1 MNTKLLAILL
11 IISVLANVY
20 LAYLLSHVIQTQY
33 IGYARNISTNSF
45 ASSYSSINSYT
56 SSFTRSVKLVLTHDS
71 QVTFS
76 LINNDNNITYA
87 LVIITLIHEGHHEEK
102 VIILTIHN
110 ASVTS
115 ELDKGVYKVEEE
127 FSVVYSGYLNIS
139 EISVNIS
146 VSSIDEE

>member
-1 MNTKLLAILL
+1 M
-11 IISVLANVY
+11 
-20 LAYLLSHVIQTQY
+20 QTQY

-45 ASSYSSINSYT
+45 ASSYSSINSHT

-76 LINNDNNITYA
+76 LVNNGNNITYA

-139 EISVNIS
+139 EIYVSIS

>member
-20 LAYLLSHVIQTQY
+20 LAYLLSHVMQTQY
-33 IGYARNISTNSF
+33 ISYARNISTNSF
-45 ASSYSSINSYT
+45 ASSYSSINSHT

-71 QVTFS
+71 RVTFS
-76 LINNDNNITYA
+76 LVNNGNNITYV
-87 LVIITLIHEGHHEEK
+87 LVIITLIHEGHREEK

-110 ASVTS
+110 ASVTR

-146 VSSIDEE
+146 VSSD

>member
-20 LAYLLSHVIQTQY
+20 LAYLLSHVMQTQY

-45 ASSYSSINSYT
+45 VSSYSSINSHT

-71 QVTFS
+71 KVTFS
-76 LINNDNNITYA
+76 LVNNDNNITYA
-87 LVIITLIHEGHHEEK
+87 LVIITLIHEGHHKEK

-110 ASVTS
+110 ASVTR

-146 VSSIDEE
+146 ASSIDEE